1 MNNDALMR
9 CLGVFVVLTMAGAP
23 LCPHAEV
30 ARLGA
35 DVIETAPNGEI
46 NWTGGWAQAKGTGYG
61 PNNAPASLSRTLGER
76 AGYALA
82 LRNLLEVI
90 KGVRVDSESL
100 VQGHMKDNE
109 VVKAKVSGLIRGA
122 QIVRSGAGR
131 DGGIEVQVKAP
142 LWGIDSGAFL
152 STFRKSEFDIPS
164 DAPTSAVDTPV
175 LVDAR
180 GLGMTPALFPK
191 IVNEQGHE
199 IYNASK
205 VDPTMLDQ
213 TGPVQYLSLSRDI
226 DLESY
231 YVPRAYVVRPVRLAD
246 DTVPLNGLMSITMRA
261 IDAVGTM
268 RSTLIIGSEAFR
280 MLQQDAEA
288 MSAFRRGKVIIVMD
302 PLKSRALQ
310 K

>member
-1 MNNDALMR
+1 MNNDLIR
-9 CLGVFVVLTMAGAP
+9 CLGMVVALTTAGAP
-23 LCPHAEV
+23 LCAHADV

-35 DVIETAPNGEI
+35 DVIETSPNGEI
-46 NWTGGWAQAKGTGYG
+46 NWTGGWAQAIGTGYG

-122 QIVRSGAGR
+122 HIVRSGAGR

-152 STFRKSEFDIPS
+152 STFRKSGFDIPS
-164 DAPTSAVDTPV
+164 DASTPAVDTPV

-199 IYNASK
+199 IYSASK
-205 VDPTMLDQ
+205 VDPAMLDQ
-213 TGPVQYLSLSRDI
+213 TGPARYLSLSRDI

-231 YVPRAYVVRPVRLAD
+231 YFPRAYVVRPVRLAG
-246 DTVPLNGLMSITMRA
+246 DTVPLNGSMPIIMRA
-261 IDAVGTM
+261 TGAVGTM
-268 RSTLIIGSEAFR
+268 RSTLVIGAEDFR
-280 MLQQDAEA
+280 TLQHDDMA

-302 PLKSRALQ
+302 PLR
-310 K
+310 

>member
-1 MNNDALMR
+1 MNNDLIMR
-9 CLGVFVVLTMAGAP
+9 CLGTVVALTLAGAP
-23 LCPHAEV
+23 LCAHAEV
-30 ARLGA
+30 GRLGT
-35 DVIETAPNGEI
+35 DVIETSPNGEI
-46 NWTGGWAQAKGTGYG
+46 NWTGGWAKAIGTGYG

-122 QIVRSGAGR
+122 HIVRSGAGR

-152 STFRKSEFDIPS
+152 STFRKSGFDIPS
-164 DAPTSAVDTPV
+164 DAPTPAVDTPV

-191 IVNEQGHE
+191 IVNEQGYE
-199 IYNASK
+199 IYSASK

-213 TGPVQYLSLSRDI
+213 TGPAQYLSLSRDI

-231 YVPRAYVVRPVRLAD
+231 YFPRAYVVRPVRLAD
-246 DTVPLNGLMSITMRA
+246 DTLPFNGPISITMRA
-261 IDAVGTM
+261 TDAVGTM
-268 RSTLIIGSEAFR
+268 RSTLVIGAKDVR
-280 MLQQDAEA
+280 KLQHDDMA
-288 MSAFRRGKVIIVMD
+288 MNAFRRGKVIIVMD
-302 PLKSRALQ
+302 PLR
-310 K
+310 

>member
-1 MNNDALMR
+1 MNNDLRMR
-9 CLGVFVVLTMAGAP
+9 CLGTVVALTIAGAP
-23 LCPHAEV
+23 LCAHAEV

-35 DVIETAPNGEI
+35 DVIEASPNGEI
-46 NWTGGWAQAKGTGYG
+46 NWTGGWAQAIGTGYG

-76 AGYALA
+76 AGYTLA

-109 VVKAKVSGLIRGA
+109 VVKTKVSGLVRGA
-122 QIVRSGAGR
+122 QMVRSSAMR
-131 DGGIEVQVKAP
+131 DGGIEVRVKAP

-152 STFRKSEFDIPS
+152 SAFRKSGFDMPS
-164 DAPTSAVDTPV
+164 DASTSAVETQV

-199 IYNASK
+199 IYSASK
-205 VDPTMLDQ
+205 VDPAMLDQ
-213 TGPVQYLSLSRDI
+213 TGPAKYLSLSRDI

-231 YVPRAYVVRPVRLAD
+231 YFPRAYVVRPVRLAD
-246 DTVPLNGLMSITMRA
+246 DTAPMIMRA
-261 IDAVGTM
+261 TDAVGTM
-268 RSTLIIGSEAFR
+268 RSTLVIGSEDFR
-280 MLQQDAEA
+280 KLQHDGMA
-288 MSAFRRGKVIIVMD
+288 MSALRRGKVIIVMD
-302 PLKSRALQ
+302 PLR
-310 K
+310 